1 MVLLLQ
7 AVVSRRRFLNRAVLV
22 AAAGTGLSDASGN
35 NVGRTD
41 RGGLVG
47 AGGERGG
54 RVVMEAKQGENLPE
68 EEVASSV

>member
-47 AGGERGG
+47 AGGE
-54 RVVMEAKQGENLPE
+54 
-68 EEVASSV
+68 